1 VRWEDFA
8 AQKRTVPAGPNEPVV
23 RVFAMNTLT
32 VEQQQR
38 IVDLLREGHSA
49 REVERITGHRRET
62 VLLYGRLAGL
72 VSRKSAG
79 GTQAMAA

>member
-1 VRWEDFA
+1 
-8 AQKRTVPAGPNEPVV
+8 
-23 RVFAMNTLT
+23 MNTLT

-38 IVDLLREGHSA
+38 IVELLREGHSA

-72 VSRKSAG
+72 VSRKSTAG
-79 GTQAMAA
+79 AQAMAA